1 MKKRSKKENKRKTKA
16 IAWKRLEKATRIFIS
31 KCFGSGKFEEAFPM
45 GLKNKT
51 SEKMFTEKDVITQK
65 MKRNKTDAK
74 VFRLLSRK
82 DALTKECREKL
93 ILILKIE
100 QAKEG

>member
-1 MKKRSKKENKRKTKA
+1 
-16 IAWKRLEKATRIFIS
+16 
-31 KCFGSGKFEEAFPM
+31 M

-65 MKRNKTDAK
+65 MKRKKTDAK
-74 VFRLLSRK
+74 VFRLLSIK

-100 QAKEG
+100 QAEEG

>member
-1 MKKRSKKENKRKTKA
+1 
-16 IAWKRLEKATRIFIS
+16 
-31 KCFGSGKFEEAFPM
+31 M

-51 SEKMFTEKDVITQK
+51 SEKMFTEKDVIKQK